1 MLTINA
7 KQACMVLLTLLLLLR
22 PTTGWADLDR
32 DQLAYEM
39 GCPQVVEMRDRVLK
53 FLQRHKT
60 KAPNA
65 HLQVILDQCKDAEE
79 IKRWAAMLVIESNGN
94 RHLHNKAGAK
104 GSWGVR
110 EKVWPDLAKG
120 HNLYDPATNLRLARF
135 IFRYHLEQTGKV
147 WGYRGAEWCY
157 SGGSNWYPD
166 EVRKMMKEI

>member
-7 KQACMVLLTLLLLLR
+7 QQAGMALFTLLFLLL
-22 PTTGWADLDR
+22 PTIGWADLDQ

-39 GCPQVVEMRDRVLK
+39 GCPQVVEMRERLLK
-53 FLQRHKT
+53 FLHRHKT
-60 KAPNA
+60 KAPKA
-65 HLQVILDQCKDAEE
+65 HAQAILDQCKDPEE

-94 RHLHNKAGAK
+94 RRQNNKVGAK

-110 EKVWPDLAKG
+110 EKIWPDLAKG

-135 IFRYHLEQTGKV
+135 IFRYHLNKAGKV

-157 SGGSNWYPD
+157 SGGSDWYPGR
-166 EVRKMMKEI
+166 VRKLMGEI